1 MFLKVANA
9 CFERKI
15 TQFLLDIL
23 LRELGTWFT
32 TAVCGICF
40 EWFIWDASALTL
52 WDGEEALRT
61 RQGRNSGRLGS
72 CFLPQKA
79 SHIIS
84 ILFVICVWNQEPFNF
99 RTCPFHRAGDY
110 WCKFVHPL
118 YMLAAIWQLQISIM
132 DPFGWCDQRT
142 GNWSLDVSTLPL
154 EIGDICFQ
162 ASISTPNT
170 QFGVHSAVLLSLL
183 FANSRCHFMP
193 GSNDYTPRT
202 WWHLNPRLC
211 LRHGAYT
218 QCKWY
223 D

>member
-23 LRELGTWFT
+23 LRELSTWFT

-72 CFLPQKA
+72 CFLPQKE

-99 RTCPFHRAGDY
+99 RTCPWKIVLVITGAS
-110 WCKFVHPL
+110 L
-118 YMLAAIWQLQISIM
+118 SIHCTCWV
-132 DPFGWCDQRT
+132 PFGNCRFLSWIHLGDAT
-142 GNWSLDVSTLPL
+142 SELVIEVWMSLPL

-202 WWHLNPRLC
+202 WWHWNPRLC
-211 LRHGAYT
+211 LRRGAYT

>member
-9 CFERKI
+9 CLNARSHSFCLTYCSESLARGS
-15 TQFLLDIL
+15 LLQY
-23 LRELGTWFT
+23 
-32 TAVCGICF
+32 A
-40 EWFIWDASALTL
+40 ASASSDSFGTL
-52 WDGEEALRT
+52 QPWHCGMEKRRFKHARGEIQEDLD
-61 RQGRNSGRLGS
+61 LV
-72 CFLPQKA
+72 FLPQKE

-84 ILFVICVWNQEPFNF
+84 ILFVIFVWNQEPFNF

-110 WCKFVHPL
+110 WCRFVHPL
-118 YMLAAIWQLQISIM
+118 YMLGAIWQLQISIM
-132 DPFGWCDQRT
+132 YPFGWCDQRT

-170 QFGVHSAVLLSLL
+170 QFGVHSAVLSLL

-193 GSNDYTPRT
+193 GSNDCTPRR

-211 LRHGAYT
+211 LRRGAYT